1 MDEINKAPS
10 TGGKPGDRDATT
22 GRFMKGNHNGGRK
35 KIPDD
40 VKAMMQA
47 AIPDAVRYLA
57 ALIADESARNADRVR
72 AAEILMD
79 RVYGKPQQSVDL
91 DATSI
96 PHVIIV
102 GADELK

>member
-1 MDEINKAPS
+1 MDDMERPS
-10 TGGKPGDRDATT
+10 NGENMEGRAAN
-22 GRFMKGNHNGGRK
+22 GRFTKGWGGGGRK

-47 AIPDAVRYLA
+47 IIPDAVRYLA
-57 ALIADESARNADRVR
+57 ALINDESARNADRVR

-96 PHVIIV
+96 PQVVIV